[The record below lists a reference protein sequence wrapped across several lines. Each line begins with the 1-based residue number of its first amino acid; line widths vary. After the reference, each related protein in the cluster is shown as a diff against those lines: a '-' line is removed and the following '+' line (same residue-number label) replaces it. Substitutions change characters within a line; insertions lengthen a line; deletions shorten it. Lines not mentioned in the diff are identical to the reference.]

1 MLGLFAF
8 AAVVLSLLA
17 VLGRPYQQSWYGR
30 WGDSDR

>member
-8 AAVVLSLLA
+8 AAVMLLLLA
-17 VLGRPYQQSWYGR
+17 VLGRPYGQSWYGR